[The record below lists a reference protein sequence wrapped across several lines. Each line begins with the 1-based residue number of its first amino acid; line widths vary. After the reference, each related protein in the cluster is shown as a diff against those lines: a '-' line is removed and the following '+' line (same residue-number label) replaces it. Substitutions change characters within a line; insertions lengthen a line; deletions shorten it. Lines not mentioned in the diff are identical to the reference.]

1 MIMHKRKKRQG
12 SLNLRIIDL
21 LMTDREVEVRKLAED
36 NVVKCAANKKKYQEL
51 EDQCTGDINKAMDKF
66 VPAYDL

>member
-1 MIMHKRKKRQG
+1 MIMDKRKKRQG

-36 NVVKCAANKKKYQEL
+36 NVVKCAANKKKY
-51 EDQCTGDINKAMDKF
+51 
-66 VPAYDL
+66 